1 MSSDFVLSLGQ
12 NAIWTMLK
20 ICAPL
25 LGVGLLVG
33 LIVSVF
39 QATTQIQEQSL
50 QFIPKLIAV
59 FAAMLIFGPWMLSL
73 TLDFTRG
80 ILGNLSSFIR

>member
-1 MSSDFVLSLGQ
+1 MSSDFVITLGQ

-20 ICAPL
+20 ISAPL

-59 FAAMLIFGPWMLSL
+59 FVTMIIFGSWMLSL
-73 TLDFTRG
+73 ALDFTRG

>member
-1 MSSDFVLSLGQ
+1 MSSDFVITLGQ

-20 ICAPL
+20 ISAPL

-59 FAAMLIFGPWMLSL
+59 FVTMIIFGSWMLSL